1 MHQCNFP
8 SLPKSGCS
16 NCVMRGLGICDVL
29 IELDLDRTAP
39 VSPAIAQ
46 RRIEFAARRAI
57 FYRNGLV
64 DGVPIVCDGWAV
76 NLFRLSNGRRQVL
89 SFLLPGEMIG
99 GRLLFEPQLQISV
112 EAVTSGSFQIFARA
126 QLQSAMFA
134 SKEVFDRLLSAYND
148 ERNRADQL
156 IADLGRRTA
165 TGRIARLLLDIWS
178 RLEKAGRV
186 EDDSVDFPLR
196 QTHIADA
203 TGLTTVYVSKVINA
217 FRSDGLVEVTDRSLK
232 ILDIKKL
239 RQVAA

>member
-1 MHQCNFP
+1 
-8 SLPKSGCS
+8 
-16 NCVMRGLGICDVL
+16 MRGLGICDVL

-39 VSPAIAQ
+39 ASPAIAQ
-46 RRIEFAARRAI
+46 RRIELAARRAI
-57 FYRNGLV
+57 SYRNGPV
-64 DGVPIVCDGWAV
+64 DGVPIICDGWAV

-89 SFLLPGEMIG
+89 SFLLPGEMIA

-112 EAVTSGSFQIFARA
+112 EAITSGICRIFARS

-134 SKEVFDRLLSAYND
+134 SKEIFDRLLSAYND

-186 EDDSVDFPLR
+186 DDDSVEFPLR

-203 TGLTTVYVSKVINA
+203 TGLTAVYVSKVING
-217 FRSDGLVEVTDRSLK
+217 FRSHGLVEVTDRSLK

-239 RQVAA
+239 RQMAA